1 MTRHII
7 PTLALLYL
15 GLQTA
20 PVLANTPDE
29 ACSAL
34 MEARG
39 HLVSMLGSSDRA
51 TQDDLKAKVHAASA
65 RLDGIL
71 NQIAASEPA
80 KVSAFRPVWEEFKRT
95 RETEIIPL
103 IYAGKNA
110 DARAI
115 ATGIQAERMGKM
127 RAAMGCK

>member
-1 MTRHII
+1 MTRSLI
-7 PTLALLYL
+7 PALALLCL
-15 GLQTA
+15 NPALTPA
-20 PVLANTPDE
+20 HANSPDE
-29 ACSAL
+29 ACAAL

-39 HLVSMLGSSDRA
+39 HLVSMLGASDRA

-71 NQIAASEPA
+71 DLIAAGESA
-80 KVSAFRPVWEEFKRT
+80 KVSAFRPVWETFKNT

-103 IYAGKNA
+103 IYAGRNA
-110 DARAI
+110 EARAI
-115 ATGIQAERMGKM
+115 ATGIQAERMGRM

>member
-1 MTRHII
+1 MTRHFI
-7 PTLALLYL
+7 PAFALLCL
-15 GLQTA
+15 GLHTA
-20 PVLANTPDE
+20 PALANSPDE

-51 TQDDLKAKVHAASA
+51 VQDDLKAKVHAASA

-71 NQIAASEPA
+71 NQLAASDSA
-80 KVSAFRPVWEEFKRT
+80 RVSAFRTVWEDFKRT

>member
-1 MTRHII
+1 MMR
-7 PTLALLYL
+7 TLIAAL
-15 GLQTA
+15 GLFG
-20 PVLANTPDE
+20 LANVAQANSPDE
-29 ACSAL
+29 ACAAL

-39 HLVSMLGSSDRA
+39 HLVSMLGTTDRA
-51 TQDDLKAKVHAASA
+51 TQDDLRAKVHAATVRVDA
-65 RLDGIL
+65 IL
-71 NQIAASEPA
+71 NQIATSEAA
-80 KVSAFRPVWEEFKRT
+80 KVNAFRPVWEEFKKT

-110 DARAI
+110 EARAI

>member
-1 MTRHII
+1 MTRTLI
-7 PTLALLYL
+7 TALALFAVSLNP
-15 GLQTA
+15 A
-20 PVLANTPDE
+20 HANSPDE

-39 HLVSMLGSSDRA
+39 HLVNMLGSTDRA
-51 TQDDLKAKVHAASA
+51 TQDELKAKVHAASA

-71 NQIAASEPA
+71 NQIAAGEA
-80 KVSAFRPVWEEFKRT
+80 ARVSAFRPVWEDFKRT

-115 ATGIQAERMGKM
+115 ATGIQAERMSRM

>member
-1 MTRHII
+1 MTRSIL
-7 PTLALLYL
+7 PALALLFVVYHP
-15 GLQTA
+15 A
-20 PVLANTPDE
+20 HANSPDE
-29 ACSAL
+29 ACAAL

-71 NQIAASEPA
+71 NQIAASESA
-80 KVSAFRPVWEEFKRT
+80 KVGAFRPVWEEFKRT

>member
-1 MTRHII
+1 MTR
-7 PTLALLYL
+7 TLITAFALFAV
-15 GLQTA
+15 GFNPA
-20 PVLANTPDE
+20 HANSPDE

-39 HLVSMLGSSDRA
+39 HLVNMLGSTDRA
-51 TQDDLKAKVHAASA
+51 IQDDLKAKVHAASA

-71 NQIAASEPA
+71 NQIAAGEA
-80 KVSAFRPVWEEFKRT
+80 ARVSAFRPVWEEFKRT

-115 ATGIQAERMGKM
+115 ATGIQAERMGRM